1 MHFISNLNLI
11 KTHYFSVVL
20 SLIPISFIAG
30 NMIININIILIIL
43 SALIIYRSSLFR
55 IDYFLLDKLIF
66 LFFFLILF
74 NGAYND
80 LQLYIYDKEFSDRR
94 GEFET
99 IKKSLS
105 FLRYL
110 LLYLVLRFLI
120 EKKIINLKLFFI
132 TCSVSSLFVCFDI
145 FYQYKFGQDI
155 FGFKTLG
162 SGRKLGGPFGDE
174 LIAGGFIQRF
184 SLFSFFVLPLF
195 FTNKSKFLSKYL
207 IPILFI
213 IFLAGLIFSG
223 NRMPLILFV
232 FSIFLILLFNKQV
245 RKYFLPFIIIFTLLF
260 SIIFNFNLEVRT
272 NFKNFYKDVSKII
285 LIVLDKDLE
294 NQRIPQYF
302 REFSSFYDTWLL
314 NKYIGGGVKNFRYYC
329 HKRANIDRNSNFICN
344 MHPHNYYLEILTET
358 GLVGFLICLS
368 IFILTIYISLF
379 KKYFLN
385 SPLNKNN
392 IIVPFIFLFLV
403 EIFPLKSTGSFFTTG
418 NTTYIILIMAIL
430 IGIIRNEN
438 SIEKKY

>member
-1 MHFISNLNLI
+1 
-11 KTHYFSVVL
+11 
-20 SLIPISFIAG
+20 
-30 NMIININIILIIL
+30 
-43 SALIIYRSSLFR
+43 
-55 IDYFLLDKLIF
+55 
-66 LFFFLILF
+66 
-74 NGAYND
+74 
-80 LQLYIYDKEFSDRR
+80 
-94 GEFET
+94 
-99 IKKSLS
+99 
-105 FLRYL
+105 
-110 LLYLVLRFLI
+110 
-120 EKKIINLKLFFI
+120 LKLFFI

-184 SLFSFFVLPLF
+184 SLFSFFVLPMF

-260 SIIFNFNLEVRT
+260 STIFNFNLEVRT

>member
-1 MHFISNLNLI
+1 MSFFSKINFNKENYFNLLLA
-11 KTHYFSVVL
+11 FFPL
-20 SLIPISFIAG
+20 SFIAG
-30 NMIININIILIIL
+30 NMIININIILLIL
-43 SALIIYRSSLFR
+43 SAIIIFKKTLFK
-55 IDYFLLDKLIF
+55 IEYFLLDKLIF

-74 NGAYND
+74 NGTYND
-80 LQLYIYDKEFSDRR
+80 LQLYIHDRKFSDWR
-94 GEFET
+94 GGFET
-99 IKKSLS
+99 VKKSLF
-105 FLRYL
+105 FLKYL
-110 LLYLVLRFLI
+110 LLYLSLRFLI

-132 TCSVSSLFVCFDI
+132 TCSISSLFVCFDI
-145 FYQYKFGQDI
+145 FYQYNFGQDI
-155 FGFKTLG
+155 FGYQTFG

-195 FTNKSKFLSKYL
+195 FSNISKLLSKYL

-213 IFLAGLIFSG
+213 IFLVGITLSG

-232 FSIFLILLFNKQV
+232 FSISLILLFNKQV

-272 NFKNFYKDVSKII
+272 NFQNFYKQVSKIT
-285 LIVLDKDLE
+285 LIVLNKDLGY
-294 NQRIPQYF
+294 QRVPQYF
-302 REFSSFYDTWLL
+302 KEFSSFYDTWLL

-329 HKRANIDRNSNFICN
+329 HIRPNIDRNSDFICN

-358 GLVGFLICLS
+358 GLIGFLFCLS
-368 IFILTIYISLF
+368 IFILTIYISLI

-418 NTTYIILIMAIL
+418 NTTYIFLIMAIL
-430 IGIIRNEN
+430 VGIIRNEN
-438 SIEKKY
+438 SIEKKN